1 MGVRYFL
8 EIAVNREEESIVRSG
23 SKTEVIRDAARD
35 RIRLLTYRRLRQ
47 VRSFDLFLLKLE
59 VNCFKLPVPIYPG

>member
-1 MGVRYFL
+1 MGARDFL
-8 EIAVNREEESIVRSG
+8 EIAVSWEKESSVRRG

-59 VNCFKLPVPIYPG
+59 VNGFKRPVPVYPG